1 MTGPS
6 GYGGRSLKG
15 QHVAKS
21 PSRWRR
27 LFQRTRLTEAKA
39 KASLR
44 AENQINLGKAYWD
57 IPTRLAFGGA
67 VLVGTW
73 AISKYVG
80 ALPIGGVEVSQYLTA
95 IAAQL
100 QGIPGGQLLTG
111 ALGYVSQVGPL
122 TAGAVAA
129 SYTGD
134 RYKAGRKA
142 QLEQAKNQAEHEK
155 RAEQRQR
162 GVDVD
167 TDPYEQIHTLKQ
179 EKAELQA
186 QVSELQQF
194 KANAEA
200 QFASINESLR
210 NAYGAHVATN
220 QRIDG
225 LEQRPDDPHYPP
237 PPPPGVGVKP
247 PAPPPAPA
255 PQMLSQ
261 ETSDQTRN
269 LLARA
274 QQSKQAQEN
283 SMARQPAPTTA
294 PTSAPTAGRH
304 RGTTPYQAPSTSARP
319 RR

>member
-1 MTGPS
+1 MTTPGSYKQKHAP
-6 GYGGRSLKG
+6 R
-15 QHVAKS
+15 HVAAKQ
-21 PSRWRR
+21 PRWRR
-27 LFQRTRLTEAKA
+27 LFQRTRLNEANA
-39 KASLR
+39 KDSLR
-44 AENQINLGKAYWD
+44 SENQINVGKAWWD
-57 IPTRLAFGGA
+57 YPTRLAFTGA
-67 VLVGTW
+67 VMVGTW
-73 AISKYVG
+73 AITKYVG
-80 ALPIGGVEVSQYLTA
+80 AFPIGGVEVSQHLTA

-100 QGIPGGQLLTG
+100 QGVPGGQSITSTLSYL
-111 ALGYVSQVGPL
+111 AEYGPP

-129 SYTGD
+129 AHIGD
-134 RYKAGRKA
+134 RYKARRKA
-142 QLEQAKNQAEHEK
+142 LLEQAKNLAEQEK

-167 TDPYEQIHTLKQ
+167 TDPYEQIHTLQQ
-179 EKAELQA
+179 EKAGLETKVSGLEA

-261 ETSDQTRN
+261 ETSDQARN

-283 SMARQPAPTTA
+283 SMAQQP
-294 PTSAPTAGRH
+294 APTAGRH
-304 RGTTPYQAPSTSARP
+304 RGATPYQAPSNSARP